1 MINLIATAASREQA
15 SQLLAAGIDTLYVGE
30 DYFGLRLPHSFERAE
45 LTELV
50 DLVHQAGKKVTVAV
64 NALMH
69 NDRIDKVGDY
79 LHFLAELKVDQI
91 TVGDPGVVYL
101 LQQEKL
107 PLQFIYDSEVLMTSS
122 RQINFWARHGAI
134 GAVLAREVPYGELVK
149 LAPELKIPAEVQ
161 VYGATCIHQSGRPLV
176 HNYFSFVQ
184 EHQNRAD
191 RQRGLFVSAPH
202 KPETHYSIYEDI
214 NGTHLFANND
224 LNLMG
229 KLPQLQT
236 LGLTNWKLDGL
247 FAGEAE
253 FVTIA
258 RQFVQAKQALS
269 AGEWTPDLAAT
280 LSAAVVAQQP
290 AERGLDTGFYDIDP
304 SEVQ

>member
-1 MINLIATAASREQA
+1 MINLIATAASLEQA
-15 SQLLAAGIDTLYVGE
+15 KQLLAAGIDTLYVGE
-30 DYFGLRLPHSFERAE
+30 DYFGLRLPHSFERPE

-69 NDRIDKVGDY
+69 NDRISKVGDY
-79 LHFLAELKVDQI
+79 LQFLADLGVDQI

-101 LQQEKL
+101 LQQAKL
-107 PLQFIYDSEVLMTSS
+107 PLQYIYDSEVLMTSS
-122 RQINFWARHGAI
+122 RQINFWAQHGAS
-134 GAVLAREVPYGELVK
+134 GAVLAREVPYGELTA
-149 LAPELKIPAEVQ
+149 LAPELTIPAEVQ

-176 HNYFSFVQ
+176 HNYFSFVR
-184 EHQNRAD
+184 EHQDRAD

-224 LNLMG
+224 LNLMT
-229 KLPQLQT
+229 KLPQLQD
-236 LGLTNWKLDGL
+236 LGLVNWKLDGL
-247 FAGEAE
+247 FAGAVE

-258 RQFVQAKQALS
+258 QQFVQAKQALS
-269 AGEWTPDLAAT
+269 ADTWTPELVET
-280 LSAAVVAQQP
+280 LSNAVVAQQP
-290 AERGLDTGFYDIDP
+290 ASRGLDTGFYDVDP